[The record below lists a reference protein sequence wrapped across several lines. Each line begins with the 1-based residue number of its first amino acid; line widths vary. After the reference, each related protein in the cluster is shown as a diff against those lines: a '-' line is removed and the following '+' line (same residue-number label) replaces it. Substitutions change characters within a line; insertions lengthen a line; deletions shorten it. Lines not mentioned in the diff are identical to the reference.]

1 MLRDA
6 YRASQSVPICRR
18 IYRVL
23 QRWYLTRRFL
33 PRSTMGKA
41 LSYTLAQWRAL
52 EVYLKESEIE
62 IDNNLV
68 ENAIRPTALG
78 KKNWLFF
85 GDADAGERSAMIYSI
100 IESCRRHDIES
111 YTYLRDVLTRLPTM
125 TNRQIKDVV
134 PKAWAIASRN
144 TVPRAA

>member
-6 YRASQSVPICRR
+6 KRTGRSVLISRQFL
-18 IYRVL
+18 RVR
-23 QRWYLTRRFL
+23 QRGYPPRRFL

-41 LSYTLAQWRAL
+41 VSYTLAQWESL
-52 EVYLKESEIE
+52 EVYLKEPEIE

-85 GDADAGERSAMIYSI
+85 GHADAGERSAIIYSI
-100 IESCRRHDIES
+100 IESCRRHDIEP

-125 TNRQIKDVV
+125 TNRQIKDIV
-134 PKAWAIASRN
+134 PKAWAATRN
-144 TVPRAA
+144 SAPGAA